1 MKDKF
6 FMQGPMKLSNIQ
18 PLILVWITR
27 YNFAST
33 LSSEKVNTDCHFI
46 LLLISPFYESP
57 HFSVVCGDGSCD
69 TDQSED
75 CSTCPKDC
83 GKCPLQTHE
92 IALIAVFSCLVV
104 IAGIVVFIVSKI
116 DSGKKNCK
124 VYMIKC
130 LNIHDVQQNYITC
143 HLPKLFP
150 YGWAD
155 LDQTLRMW
163 TEATKIDFIRSRASA
178 TPLAEQTYFKPVIH
192 KSSYLMNNQSSIPIF
207 KMCLWTRV

>member
-1 MKDKF
+1 MKGKF
-6 FMQGPMKLSNIQ
+6 FMQGLVKLSNIQ

-27 YNFAST
+27 YNFASI
-33 LSSEKVNTDCHFI
+33 LSSEKVNTECHFI

-116 DSGKKNCK
+116 DSGKKLQSLYDKMFKYSWCTTELHNLSHSK
-124 VYMIKC
+124 
-130 LNIHDVQQNYITC
+130 T
-143 HLPKLFP
+143 LPIWMNGFGSNFTNVNRSNKNWFHP
-150 YGWAD
+150 KPRNRYSSCRTD
-155 LDQTLRMW
+155 LL
-163 TEATKIDFIRSRASA
+163 
-178 TPLAEQTYFKPVIH
+178 
-192 KSSYLMNNQSSIPIF
+192 
-207 KMCLWTRV
+207 